1 MDSFSATFKAVILV
15 AIYIVLCLQNKTFV
29 DKVLKHSGSGNCCGK
44 CAKNLAALLRFFFSN
59 TYLTYFSS
67 TMLLSTVL
75 KRVKFI
81 LSLFFSILKQNIYF
95 SPFLTYLHLILYK
108 NNSFVSR
115 DFLPRHV
122 NRHSKQSIYETNIF
136 NIFNDFKKFF
146 TIFNSSV
153 DYNFVF
159 SRIFK
164 FYANFDDNL
173 VIPECILTLYTEL
186 ITVLFKLRNV
196 FFNNFDYQKLW
207 KTIALRVCFNSFIF
221 SL

>member
-1 MDSFSATFKAVILV
+1 M
-15 AIYIVLCLQNKTFV
+15 
-29 DKVLKHSGSGNCCGK
+29 
-44 CAKNLAALLRFFFSN
+44 
-59 TYLTYFSS
+59 
-67 TMLLSTVL
+67 
-75 KRVKFI
+75 
-81 LSLFFSILKQNIYF
+81 QNIYVF
-95 SPFLTYLHLILYK
+95 TFLTHLHLILYK
-108 NNSFVSR
+108 NNSSVSR

-136 NIFNDFKKFF
+136 NIFNDFKKFL

-159 SRIFK
+159 SHSFK

-196 FFNNFDYQKLW
+196 FFDNFDYLKLW
-207 KTIALRVCFNSFIF
+207 KTIALMVCLNSFYFSGQTYRIF
-221 SL
+221 IVSISSLIWLKKFQFFYLLVLF